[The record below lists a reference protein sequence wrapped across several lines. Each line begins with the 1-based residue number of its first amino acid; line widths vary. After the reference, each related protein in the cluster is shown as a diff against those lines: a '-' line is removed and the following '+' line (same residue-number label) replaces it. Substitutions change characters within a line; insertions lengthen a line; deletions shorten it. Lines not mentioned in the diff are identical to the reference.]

1 MEMRWAVSHL
11 STCTCS
17 MPNCPSASGCCLS
30 CSEFKFRFIRF
41 EDRVEAF
48 PMLGSIAL
56 WATVRKMTFYK
67 KVETRRSSC
76 PECMEV
82 VNCVLLAA
90 AAKTDRRLWQNLV
103 HSSLPCPGRG
113 GEMKGA
119 DTDTLCVYTASRQY
133 FAPHFKK
140 HSDTLTRTH
149 YVFTLLDSILCST
162 LEETQWHIDTD
173 MLCVY
178 TARHNTLLHG
188 ET

>member
-1 MEMRWAVSHL
+1 MEMRWAASHL

-30 CSEFKFRFIRF
+30 CSEFKFRLIRF

-56 WATVRKMTFYK
+56 WATVRKMTFYR

-90 AAKTDRRLWQNLV
+90 AAETDRRLWQNLV
-103 HSSLPCPGRG
+103 HSSLPCLALDAAARW
-113 GEMKGA
+113 KGP
-119 DTDTLCVYTASRQY
+119 TLIR
-133 FAPHFKK
+133 
-140 HSDTLTRTH
+140 
-149 YVFTLLDSILCST
+149 YVFTLLGDNTLLRTLRNTVTHWQRYVMCLHCLETILCST
-162 LEETQWHIDTD
+162 L
-173 MLCVY
+173 
-178 TARHNTLLHG
+178 
-188 ET
+188 